1 MGRRS
6 IIQAD
11 QSYSFSDYFKLFI
24 FGLFQVEFCTAGQ
37 EPILYGAISTG
48 NIWQLGCFDQQAKVI
63 TQNFNL
69 YRVPGDLEE
78 LLRILVRLLGV

>member
-24 FGLFQVEFCTAGQ
+24 FGLFQVEFCAAGQ

-48 NIWQLGCFDQQAKVI
+48 NIWPFGCFDRQANVI
-63 TQNFNL
+63 TQDFSL

-78 LLRILVRLLGV
+78 WLQILVRLLGG